1 MYMQSA
7 SLPKDMGY
15 IAITIAN
22 GHVVMIK
29 SISID
34 SKVSYV

>member
-7 SLPKDMGY
+7 SLPKDLRNV
-15 IAITIAN
+15 AITIAN

-29 SISID
+29 SISVD
-34 SKVSYV
+34 SKVSCV